1 VIRQQKKVKRLVT
14 SLSAYI
20 NADLMIGSGLVEEIL
35 TAYVGME
42 HIGLAPNFRKAVEK
56 RR

>member
-1 VIRQQKKVKRLVT
+1 MT